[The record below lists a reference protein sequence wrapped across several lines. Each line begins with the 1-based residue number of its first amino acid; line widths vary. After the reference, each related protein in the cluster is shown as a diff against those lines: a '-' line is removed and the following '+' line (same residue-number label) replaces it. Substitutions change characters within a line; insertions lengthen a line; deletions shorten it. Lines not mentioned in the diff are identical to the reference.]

1 MESLSH
7 KQRLLNYLDKHE
19 SITSLESIK
28 ELGNTRLAA
37 TICIL
42 RKEGHYISSTP
53 VQVTN
58 RYGKT
63 VTVTKYKKHKTI
75 KDLVKQTSLNFEEK
89 ELNS

>member
-1 MESLSH
+1 MDNKSH
-7 KQRLLNYLDKHE
+7 KVRLLEYLNKNE

-53 VQVTN
+53 VKVTN

-63 VTVTKYKKHKTI
+63 VTVTKYKKHNTI
-75 KDLVKQTSLNFEEK
+75 KDLVKQTTLNFEEK